1 MSKRIHIDC
10 IEIMSDGNHVDT
22 RRLVCISQGDWFY
35 PILHFKAPAKEP
47 VEFAN
52 LVAYCR
58 ETGRD
63 EVLERLYA
71 KAELG
76 GDVHLD
82 DRVVG
87 NAELRVTL
95 ATGPET

>member
-1 MSKRIHIDC
+1 MSKRIHIDS
-10 IEIMSDGNHVDT
+10 IEIAHDGTQPST
-22 RRLVCISQGDWFY
+22 RRLICLSQGDWFF
-35 PILHFKAPAKEP
+35 PILHFKAPANQP
-47 VEFAN
+47 VE
-52 LVAYCR
+52 LVRLVSYCR

-63 EVLERLYA
+63 EVLERLHA

-87 NAELRVTL
+87 NSELRVTL
-95 ATGPET
+95 ATGPKT